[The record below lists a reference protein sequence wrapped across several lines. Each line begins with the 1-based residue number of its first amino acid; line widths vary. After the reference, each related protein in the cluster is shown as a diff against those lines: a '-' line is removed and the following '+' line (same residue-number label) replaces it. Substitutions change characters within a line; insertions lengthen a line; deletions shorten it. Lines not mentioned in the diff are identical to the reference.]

1 MRSPICPARLLR
13 YAATRLCPL
22 PMTFRPTNPSVRLG
36 SLLLGW
42 AACGLAL
49 AAAPTQPAAASSVW
63 GELLGIVLPLALI
76 ILVLL
81 AVSYFVRRHFG
92 LTGRDTPL
100 SIVQILP
107 VGPRERIVLVK
118 SRAGRLFAVGVSGQS
133 VTLITNLDPSDL
145 VAADA
150 PPSESASEAISEG

>member
-1 MRSPICPARLLR
+1 
-13 YAATRLCPL
+13 
-22 PMTFRPTNPSVRLG
+22 MTFRPTNLSVRLG

-49 AAAPTQPAAASSVW
+49 AAPAAAPAQPAAASSVW
-63 GELLGIVLPLALI
+63 GELLGILLPLALI

-81 AVSYFVRRHFG
+81 AVSYFVRRRFG

-145 VAADA
+145 VAPDT
-150 PPSESASEAISEG
+150 PSSEPASEGMSGDSDTTH

>member
-1 MRSPICPARLLR
+1 MSFRQPR
-13 YAATRLCPL
+13 PL
-22 PMTFRPTNPSVRLG
+22 VRLG
-36 SLLLGW
+36 RLLSGG

-49 AAAPTQPAAASSVW
+49 AAPAAAPAQPAAASTAW
-63 GELLGIVLPLALI
+63 GELLGILLPLALI

-81 AVSYFVRRHFG
+81 AVAYFMRRRFG

-145 VAADA
+145 VAPEA
-150 PPSESASEAISEG
+150 PASESAPVTAPGTSDTTHRR

>member
-1 MRSPICPARLLR
+1 
-13 YAATRLCPL
+13 
-22 PMTFRPTNPSVRLG
+22 MTFRPTRPPARIA

-49 AAAPTQPAAASSVW
+49 AAPAAAPVQPAASTVW
-63 GELLGIVLPLALI
+63 GELLGILVPLALI

-81 AVSYFVRRHFG
+81 AVSYFVRRRFG

-145 VAADA
+145 VAPDS
-150 PPSESASEAISEG
+150 PPSEAASGAPSMDGDSAH

>member
-1 MRSPICPARLLR
+1 
-13 YAATRLCPL
+13 
-22 PMTFRPTNPSVRLG
+22 MTFRPPHPFTRLG

-42 AACGLAL
+42 GACGLAL
-49 AAAPTQPAAASSVW
+49 AAPAAAPAQPAASASVW
-63 GELLGIVLPLALI
+63 GELLGILLPLALI
-76 ILVLL
+76 ILVLF
-81 AVSYFVRRHFG
+81 AVSYFVRRRFG
-92 LTGRDTPL
+92 LTGRESPL

-145 VAADA
+145 VAPDA
-150 PPSESASEAISEG
+150 PPSGPASEGMSAD